1 MTVSVIIPT
10 YNFARFI
17 REAIDSALAQTI
29 ADIQVVVVD
38 DGSTDNTPEILAGI
52 QDSRVEVVR
61 TVNQGICTALNEGLA
76 RARGKYIAF
85 LGADDRFL
93 PDKLERQVRMMESDP
108 DLVAVF
114 TNFVRFDEGGVFPHD
129 QFHFFPELASTPVR
143 VTRDGGGRRVDGD
156 AFCTLV
162 SFNEIPAWSGV
173 MLYRAAAIKDLRFAV
188 KGLYKGICGDLNF
201 SLRAFRRGAVGFIAE
216 PLAEVRRH
224 SENATSRASDMPYA
238 KLAALELIL
247 QERLT
252 EAERAALR
260 RRIGRAI
267 IEVGLQNVADR
278 HSLAASRAFVRA
290 LGFGGARLSALKNL
304 TLLLVPR
311 RNFGASDTDQHVQA
325 S

>member
-10 YNFARFI
+10 YNFGKFI

-29 ADIQVVVVD
+29 DDLQIVVVD
-38 DGSTDNTPEILAGI
+38 DGSTDNTPEVLAAI
-52 QDSRVEVVR
+52 QDPRVEVVR
-61 TVNQGICTALNEGLA
+61 TVNQGICAALNEGLA

-85 LGADDRFL
+85 LGADDRFR

-114 TNFVRFDEGGVFPHD
+114 TNFVRFDERGVFPHD
-129 QFHFFPELASTPVR
+129 QFYFFPELASAPVTL
-143 VTRDGGGRRVDGD
+143 TRDGGGRRVVGD

-224 SENATSRASDMPYA
+224 SENATSRVSEMPYA
-238 KLAALELIL
+238 KLAALQLIL
-247 QERLT
+247 QEQLT
-252 EAERAALR
+252 EAERIALR
-260 RRIGRAI
+260 RRVGRAI
-267 IEVGLQNVADR
+267 IEVGLQNLTDKR
-278 HSLAASRAFVRA
+278 LLAASRAFVIA
-290 LGFGGARLSALKNL
+290 LGFRGARLTALKGL
-304 TLLLVPR
+304 ALLLLPR
-311 RNFGASDTDQHVQA
+311 RSI